1 MRLIAPLPRAAV
13 ACSPKPPP
21 PAPVQAAVA
30 PPVVAPAPAPAPAAA
45 PTKDYPETR
54 RENVVDRLHGT
65 DVKDPYRW
73 LEDPSK
79 PDVAAWM
86 TAQDTYARTRLD
98 KLEGRDAITKVLSDV
113 MYYDAVSAPIHRN
126 GRYFYTR

>member
-1 MRLIAPLPRAAV
+1 MRAFAPLALAAI
-13 ACSPKPPP
+13 ACSPKPPA
-21 PAPVQAAVA
+21 PAPVQATVA
-30 PPVVAPAPAPAPAAA
+30 PPVVAPAPAAAPATPA
-45 PTKDYPETR
+45 KDYPETR

-79 PDVAAWM
+79 PDVEAWM
-86 TAQDTYARTRLD
+86 TAQDSYARTRLE
-98 KLEGRDAITKVLSDV
+98 KLEGRDAITKVLTDV
-113 MYYDAVSAPIHRN
+113 MYYDSVSAPIHRN